1 MGEQRKWFFEM
12 DSTPGEDAVKII
24 EMTTK
29 NLEYYINLADKTVA
43 GFERLDY
50 NFERS
55 STVGGMLSNI
65 CVPVRIMCA

>member
-12 DSTPGEDAVKII
+12 DSTGEDAVKII

-65 CVPVRIMCA
+65 CVSVPITCA